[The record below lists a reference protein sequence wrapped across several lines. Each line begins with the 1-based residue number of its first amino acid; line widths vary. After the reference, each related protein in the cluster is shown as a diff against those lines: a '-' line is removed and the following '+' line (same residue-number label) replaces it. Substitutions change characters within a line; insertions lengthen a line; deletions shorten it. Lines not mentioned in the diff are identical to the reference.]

1 MPPLEN
7 LRETCLA
14 KFLVAMIA
22 NYIVPVSRTMNNE
35 LPTVIVNQII
45 KLAQNSQN
53 VVSVTT
59 EGKER
64 KKDVPRSH
72 IRFISCTC

>member
-1 MPPLEN
+1 
-7 LRETCLA
+7 
-14 KFLVAMIA
+14 MIA

-35 LPTVIVNQII
+35 LPNVIVNQII
-45 KLAQNSQN
+45 NLAQNSQN

-64 KKDVPRSH
+64 KMDVPRSH